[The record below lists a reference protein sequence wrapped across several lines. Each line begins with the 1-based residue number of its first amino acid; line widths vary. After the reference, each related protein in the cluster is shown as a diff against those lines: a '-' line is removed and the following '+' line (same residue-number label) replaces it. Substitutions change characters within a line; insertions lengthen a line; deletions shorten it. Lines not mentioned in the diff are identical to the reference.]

1 MDFKVWLTFFIA
13 NLLLSLSPGP
23 GALAAVNAGA
33 SHGVRAGWRLV
44 MGLQVALLIELSIV
58 ALGAGVLLTTSAT
71 AFALLRW
78 IGALYLIWL
87 GFKQL
92 WLVWRPQPENKDEQA
107 ADPVCPRQAL
117 FWRGL
122 LVNLTNP
129 KSHVFMAALLP
140 QFISPS
146 LPLLPQYLTIAAT
159 MCGIDTLVM
168 GAYALLASRLSV
180 WLHEPHLVRWRNG
193 LFGGAFIAFGLLLFG
208 FGRTV

>member
-1 MDFKVWLTFFIA
+1 MAFRVWLTFFIA

-33 SHGVRAGWRLV
+33 SHGARAGWKLV

-58 ALGAGVLLTTSAT
+58 ALGAGVLLTASAT
-71 AFALLRW
+71 AFAVLRW
-78 IGALYLIWL
+78 VGALYLIWL
-87 GFKQL
+87 GVRQL
-92 WLVWRPQPENKDEQA
+92 LLAWRPPAEPEQDA
-107 ADPVCPRQAL
+107 RPVYARHEL
-117 FWRGL
+117 FWRGV

-140 QFISPS
+140 QFISPVE
-146 LPLLPQYLTIAAT
+146 PLLPQYLTIAAT

-168 GAYALLASRLSV
+168 GGYALLASRLSV

-193 LFGGAFIAFGLLLFG
+193 LFGVAFIIFGLLLFAVE
-208 FGRTV
+208 RVQ